1 MTNSHKN
8 LLLALLLV
16 AGALQAENLFPN
28 PGFET
33 WDDASNLPCG
43 PASRWYLQPKDK
55 QAAWSQFERSA
66 AEKYSGDY
74 SWHLKD
80 DDPGQMNQTAMYFV
94 PPADIRALAGKVA
107 SFAVRV
113 KLVASSRS
121 KVVGIILAGSCAD
134 GTAFSG
140 ADYVDSATATGWRQL
155 LVRLPVPEN
164 ANKLTLSFCCAN
176 FFHNRGEAYFDDVLL
191 TSDDV
196 PRETPDPAAELAA
209 VKALE
214 PVAIAAGGVL
224 FPVAPGLPPT
234 WHVKPTPNLS
244 FRRKWE
250 RGAVLDLEIKKSA
263 YEPTLSFQTSYLN
276 RRFDLSAVPLA
287 DLRFSLQSSLNLP
300 LILRVYNGD
309 EEQPREYRLAS
320 GVPDN
325 GQFRYV
331 FELAGTTGPLTALRK
346 LDLRLPRQLPPGP
359 VSFSD
364 LAIITGVAAA
374 APGFAPSPES
384 DAFRASY
391 ADPRVYSSDDRARP
405 QIKDGT
411 WHYQGQYE
419 FWVGP
424 WIYNKSTTDW
434 GPEPRKNVLN
444 IDHLAYKVGP
454 SKEVFD
460 VMGFNSGQMSAAHSW
475 PGQVLYGLG
484 VPDNYQQ
491 LEEAAAT
498 YLRGF
503 ADMPFVID
511 FAFGYNHVL
520 REENAAKHR
529 DLDQRYDGWHAFIP
543 FCPENPEGDR
553 YYRDYFL
560 GGTRMAMKNGSN
572 VFLYELF
579 NESRYGCQCS
589 FNAREFARRM
599 TQKYGTIA
607 RANAQWQTIF
617 TSFNDVAAV
626 SNFRDYRR
634 LWPDWWQF
642 LAARYGEILRQYSDV
657 IRSVDQRS
665 DVYFTEMSS
674 TFTLWDGFM
683 DYRVVADSLD
693 VLATEGGW
701 RYGHSSDNLKAKD
714 EMEAVVLRGSS
725 AHWYMC
731 DFYQGLAKGKLPIVN
746 NEHYCTRL
754 EFSQRVPSKKED
766 MITSLWNEVM
776 HGASGNF
783 TYVLDKRFWEWE
795 TYEQAKAV
803 VLTPSYKSS
812 SMLNPYNWPP
822 EELVG
827 FKQFREELEPYREQ
841 VLPFPRTGLPSVAI
855 FHSYPTQA
863 MAIFDRDMDLKGR
876 MLNWYSA
883 VLHAHYPLAF
893 IFDEEL
899 EALPAHIEAVV
910 FPCAD
915 YARVQSVPALAA
927 FVARGG
933 LVIADVDAFRW
944 DEYSNELTGLPADI
958 ARLDAKDPASGQ
970 ALVAML
976 DQRGVKRYGTMQAV
990 DDGAPLN
997 GTDLQLI
1004 DRGDFKMIF
1013 AVSMFEVQHRLVRV
1027 ALNVQDDSEF
1037 YLRDIVGK
1045 RLLVPAGKQTWNR
1058 DDLREGFPLILPP
1071 QERVLLTLERQAPPP
1086 AWPVVGPAQ
1095 QQDLFRQAQ
1104 AADAP
1109 RLAAIQEKLRASSDA
1124 AVRDR
1129 NYDDVAVAKCRPLD
1143 LRAVA
1148 TMHFRD
1154 EQGDDRKGGWFDQGS
1169 NDFAAMPLG
1178 DVTLAGVPFRIIDPE
1193 SNAGRGA
1200 VILYGTARDYFP
1212 RQVTGVE
1219 VGQKLRYL
1227 YFLHAYG
1234 WDPKAGTAVL
1244 SYVLHYED
1252 GTQTE
1257 ITCRA
1262 GEEIGS
1268 WWSNRAPKQGKI
1280 ALEAGNPVRK
1290 PIALHAY
1297 RWTNPHPEKAIAK
1310 LDIRSS
1316 LSSAVPAVVA
1326 ITAETP

>member
-1 MTNSHKN
+1 MTSFPKT
-8 LLLALLLV
+8 LLLTLLLV

-28 PGFET
+28 PSFET
-33 WDDASNLPCG
+33 WDETLNLPCG
-43 PASRWYLQPKDK
+43 PASRWYLQPKAK
-55 QAAWSQFERSA
+55 QAAWAQFRRSA
-66 AEKYSGDY
+66 DEKYSGDY

-80 DDPGQMNQTAMYFV
+80 DDSGLMNHTAMYFV
-94 PPADIRALAGKVA
+94 PAADIRALAGKVA

-121 KVVGIILAGSCAD
+121 KVVGIILAGSCKD
-134 GTAFSG
+134 GKTFSG

-155 LVRLPVPEN
+155 LVRLPIPEN
-164 ANKLTLSFCCAN
+164 TNRLSLSFCCAN
-176 FFHNRGEAYFDDVLL
+176 FFHATGEAYFDDVLL

-196 PRETPDPAAELAA
+196 AREAPDLAAELAA
-209 VKALE
+209 TAA
-214 PVAIAAGGVL
+214 PAPAPIAAGGVF

-234 WHVKPTPNLS
+234 WHAKPTPNLP
-244 FRRKWE
+244 FRSKWE
-250 RGAVLDLEIKKSA
+250 RGATLDLEIKESV
-263 YEPTLSFQTSYLN
+263 YPPTLSFRTNYLN
-276 RRFDLSAVPLA
+276 RRFDLSAAPLEE
-287 DLRFSLQSSLNLP
+287 LRFSLLLSQNLP
-300 LILRVYNGD
+300 LTLRLYNGD
-309 EEQPREYRLAS
+309 EEQPREYRLAE
-320 GVPDN
+320 GQPEN

-331 FELAGTTGPLTALRK
+331 FELAGSGGPLTALHK
-346 LDLRLPRQLPPGP
+346 IDLRLLRRPPGP

-364 LAIITGVAAA
+364 LAIITGVAVP

-391 ADPRVYSSDDRARP
+391 EDPRVYRDDDRERP
-405 QIKDGT
+405 LIKDGT
-411 WHYQGQYE
+411 WHYQGRYE

-424 WIYNKSTTDW
+424 WIGRRSTLDW
-434 GPEPRKNVLN
+434 GPEPRKNPLN
-444 IDHLAYKVGP
+444 IDHIAYKIGP
-454 SKEVFD
+454 CKEVFD
-460 VMGFNSGQMSAAHSW
+460 VMGFNSAQMSAAHSW

-484 VPDNYQQ
+484 VPDDYQQ
-491 LEEAAAT
+491 LEAAAAT

-503 ADMPFVID
+503 EDIPFVID
-511 FAFGYNHVL
+511 FAFGYRGVL
-520 REENAAKHR
+520 QEEDAAKYR
-529 DLDQRYDGWHAFIP
+529 DLYQRYDRWHEFIP
-543 FCPENPEGDR
+543 FCPEHPEGDR

-589 FNAREFARRM
+589 FNARDFARRM
-599 TQKYGTIA
+599 EQKYGTIE

-617 TSFNDVAAV
+617 TSFDDVAAE
-626 SNFRDYRR
+626 SNFQDYRR

-642 LAARYGEILRQYSDV
+642 LATRYGEILRHYSEV
-657 IRSVDQRS
+657 IRSVDQRPQ
-665 DVYFTEMSS
+665 VYITEMCATTS
-674 TFTLWDGFM
+674 LWDGFM
-683 DYRVVADSLD
+683 DYRVVAEALD
-693 VLATEGGW
+693 VLASEGGW
-701 RYGHSSDNLKAKD
+701 RYGYGSDNLKAKD
-714 EMEAVVLRGSS
+714 EMEAAFFQGSS
-725 AHWYMC
+725 AHWYVC
-731 DFYQGLAKGKLPIVN
+731 DFYQALAKGKQPVVN
-746 NEHYCTRL
+746 NEHYCTRV
-754 EFSQRVPSKKED
+754 EFGQRVPSKKED

-776 HGASGNF
+776 HGSSGNF

-803 VLTPSYKSS
+803 VINPSYKSS

-822 EELVG
+822 EELVC
-827 FKQFREELEPYREQ
+827 FKLFREELEPYREQ

-863 MAIFDRDMDLKGR
+863 MAFFDRDMDLKGR

-899 EALPAHIEAVV
+899 EALPPHIEALV

-927 FVARGG
+927 FIARGG
-933 LVIADVDAFRW
+933 LVIADDDAFRW
-944 DEYSNELTGLPADI
+944 DEYSNELTGLPAGI
-958 ARLDAKDPASGQ
+958 ARLNAKDPASAQ

-976 DQRGVKRYGTMQAV
+976 DQRGVKRYGSMRPV
-990 DDGAPLN
+990 DDGGPLN

-1013 AVSMFEVQHRLVRV
+1013 AVSMFDVRQRLVKV
-1027 ALNVQDDSEF
+1027 ALNIQDDGEF

-1045 RLLVPAGKQTWNR
+1045 RLLVPDDKQTWNR
-1058 DDLREGFPLILPP
+1058 DELREGFLLVLPS
-1071 QERVLLTLERQAPPP
+1071 QERVLLTLEREAPP
-1086 AWPVVGPAQ
+1086 AQWPRVAPAQ
-1095 QQDLFRQAQ
+1095 QRELFRLAQ
-1104 AADAP
+1104 AEDAP
-1109 RLAAIQEKLRASSDA
+1109 RLAAIRKKLSASGDA

-1129 NYDDVAVAKCRPLD
+1129 NYDDVATAKCRPLD

-1148 TMHFRD
+1148 NMHFRD

-1169 NDFAAMPLG
+1169 NDFSAMPLG
-1178 DVTLAGVPFRIIDPE
+1178 DVTLAGVPFHIIDPE

-1200 VILYGTARDYFP
+1200 VILYGTWRDYFP
-1212 RQVTGVE
+1212 RQVTDVE
-1219 VGQKLRYL
+1219 VGQKARYL

-1234 WDPKAGTAVL
+1234 WDPKAGTHVL

-1252 GTQTE
+1252 GSQTE
-1257 ITCRA
+1257 IICRA

-1280 ALEAGNPVRK
+1280 ALEASNPVRK
-1290 PIALHAY
+1290 PIALNCY
-1297 RWTNPHPEKAIAK
+1297 RWTNPTPEKTIVR
-1310 LDIRSS
+1310 LDMRSA

-1326 ITAETP
+1326 ITVEAP